1 MNRSGVALIIA
12 ISVLA
17 ALLFLALPFLFSQS
31 ASVAGARSAAQDGVA
46 RRGVDRASGLATAMG
61 IYATGLH
68 RSRALTTQLGTAQF
82 AYVQLPQQISDTGS
96 AGAIRYPGYID
107 TSWRLI
113 LEPGAD
119 WTMATGTLSGVDR
132 TDALHGA
139 ILEDESRRI
148 DPNDLDE
155 YGWAVVL
162 RRAEI
167 QDPWTVR
174 MNWTSS
180 APFFEWERMSYGRLA
195 RTLALWRPGNS
206 PRRFNRLEDL
216 LGADPHQPVTWTF
229 TVSGS
234 PVAVSSYYGCT
245 ELYPKANYPARGQSD
260 WPVDPSV
267 IEADREAAEIR
278 VAIKVDSD
286 HIGFRVAALTQA
298 ELERLRPLLSFLVP
312 GQGRSGLIDYG
323 TVVATG
329 QWNSGWWD
337 STNDALSPS
346 AMSVGSALVGSRT
359 WVHSATASR
368 RNYASN
374 GWSTAGEALAIDALP
389 AMNINTVPSS
399 SGMTRLYLGQATTET
414 DATYK
419 TRIEEAATDNRGRWW
434 RIEPVDDPIGTYGD
448 LPLLRWLDPRTGDG
462 TISFERPPLSIAGFG
477 IVAIEGLAQSR
488 DAEGRPGPARRRRT
502 VVQTV
507 PQERPLEAAWSKQGD
522 FEALVRLRHGSWVM
536 AGPHPTNRIADTN
549 ATLNNIADWG
559 ADAATGKA
567 AMEALD
573 GPGWLEPAP
582 VCSFAKNP
590 ILSFDWV
597 VPFGLTGAKP
607 WADIL
612 KDTSSG
618 KAPTVSSGLGV
629 ADLKATGTTVG
640 ALSAQGLHL
649 SAGRE
654 LAWDLATAGSP
665 LAVDGGTDELSARH
679 ISVRFSLQSVSGDVT
694 LLEARAQSN
703 GLDSDDD
710 GTPDQPTAEQ
720 NLWRVEYRHSAQRL
734 VLVIANAAL
743 PWGATERTRR
753 GFGAWNMGSDTV
765 ADNAA
770 DARATAT
777 GAAFAPADPGRTVE
791 FHYAVPSGLVAKRWY
806 QLQVFCASDRPG
818 LHGLTLD
825 GVVGRDATWGG
836 VDMNSLGDH
845 YTSPCLRLSGA
856 VSPAGQLLGGALASP
871 STISVTYPQTL
882 ALTDLLPERGLVR
895 IDDEYFSYTD
905 LSGGSGGSGS
915 LTGVLRARR
924 ITTDQDASEDLDG
937 DGVLDTEDL
946 NGNGVLDTGEDA
958 NSNGVLDTEDR
969 NGNGVLDVET
979 DARRFPVG
987 QRHAVG
993 ALVTPGWYQRTVSGG
1008 SWLRGECTLVQDF
1021 PKDPA
1026 TGTLSGW
1033 PDPDTDGL
1041 YEFDDGVAVPLTVT
1055 GGTWP
1060 TQGFVQFGIHRAAFT
1075 YAGSTLTLYWTGSG
1089 VINATGSFPKT
1100 DVWTCRVVSMEVN
1113 GPIADSGSIKRFA
1126 DGGALQLL
1134 DPATGLCEW
1143 VRYDVRADRSSQ
1155 TPSGF
1160 YFIEGGGWDMTAY
1173 TSPGNPIPAVQPR
1186 GAMRTPQRASDWPKS
1201 TTKVLPVQTQLA
1213 GIAGLESGDV
1223 ITVAPDS
1230 SETAY
1235 KAPVQMVVRHAARDG
1250 YPAAATLSGK
1260 QYETAETWFALA
1272 HGIDFADTVLA
1283 DPGTSR
1289 QVILVGRGW
1298 CGDDLSMSVNRPQR
1312 RGALPRKLLLASS
1325 SGTPAARVYV
1335 GCPDPVGTG
1344 SAGDLILDDLCAG
1357 VLPGGTDANAAATDS
1372 AVNGSEITAIN
1383 GSASGSL
1390 DATASALPATV
1401 TASTAVFTLKN
1412 TPRYGLCQID
1422 GEVFAFRRVVSNLSP
1437 LTYSATEAVL
1447 IARALLGSEAKA
1459 HTLAGTV
1466 TVASTSGSGTRQV
1479 APTLPVV
1486 VLPMGPVAELC
1497 TTLTAGG
1504 YAAGSTTGLDVVEVP
1519 FENYYKDPTT
1529 FDHPNKTSNAGDSN
1543 YILEPPFVVIHDP
1556 SSGAVEITRL
1566 LKQPKSNQR
1575 TTASWLRG
1583 LYGTSD
1589 LTWTANY
1596 TPAIHATS
1604 WVDSP
1609 SAASVN
1615 SQDSGKLNPVVIGYW
1630 PRYTPPLPAKNYAST
1645 NSEALR
1651 CRSFA
1656 WAGFPL
1662 RLSGARFD
1670 PGISALTSAGI
1681 LDVTLDTTGG
1691 CSRVQA
1697 LALAA
1702 QEATSNVFDWENAW
1716 DTAEPLSAT
1725 AKTGITAPFNWDRFK
1740 GHEVDGAEARINW
1753 TVGASLGT
1761 LAGAAAEAG
1770 RAPRISLVR
1779 LRCVAP
1785 TRILA
1790 VEEVR

>member
-46 RRGVDRASGLATAMG
+46 RRGVERASGLATAMG
-61 IYATGLH
+61 VYATGLH
-68 RSRALTTQLGTAQF
+68 RSRALATQLGTAQF
-82 AYVQLPQQISDTGS
+82 AYVQLPQQISDTGA

-113 LEPGAD
+113 LQPGAD
-119 WTMATGTLSGVDR
+119 WTMATGTLTGVDR
-132 TDALHGA
+132 KDALHGA

-167 QDPWTVR
+167 QDPWTVYWSWDLALADKGK
-174 MNWTSS
+174 WTM
-180 APFFEWERMSYGRLA
+180 ATYGRLA
-195 RTLALWRPGNS
+195 RRLSYWRPGNGS
-206 PRRFNRLEDL
+206 RRYNRLEDL
-216 LGADPHQPVTWTF
+216 LGANPNDPD
-229 TVSGS
+229 S
-234 PVAVSSYYGCT
+234 PTPRTQGCIPFY
-245 ELYPKANYPARGQSD
+245 EMGNYPVRGQSG
-260 WPVDPSV
+260 WPRAESDV
-267 IEADREAAEIR
+267 EATRNTAELDTAT
-278 VAIKVDSD
+278 VKSLDASQA
-286 HIGFRVAALTQA
+286 GFRVAALTQA

-346 AMSVGSALVGSRT
+346 AMSVGPALVGSRT

-374 GWSTAGEALAIDALP
+374 GWSTAGEALGIDALP

-399 SGMTRLYLGQATTET
+399 SGMTRLYLGQATTES

-419 TRIEEAATDNRGRWW
+419 SRIEETGTDDSGRWW
-434 RIEPVDDPIGTYGD
+434 RIDPVDDPIGTYGD

-462 TISFERPPLSIAGFG
+462 SINFERPPLSIAGFG
-477 IVAIEGLAQSR
+477 IVAIEGLAQAR

-549 ATLNNIADWG
+549 ATLNDIADWG

-665 LAVDGGTDELSARH
+665 LAVDGGTDELAARH

-720 NLWRVEYRHSAQRL
+720 NLWRVEYRHSAKRL

-765 ADNAA
+765 ADNVA

-806 QLQVFCASDRPG
+806 QLQVYCASDRPG

-836 VDMNSLGDH
+836 VDMSRLGDH

-895 IDDEYFSYTD
+895 IDDEYFSYTG
-905 LSGGSGGSGS
+905 LSGGTGGSGS

-958 NSNGVLDTEDR
+958 NTNGVLDTEDR
-969 NGNGVLDVET
+969 NGNGVLDVAT

-987 QRHAVG
+987 QRHTVG

-1089 VINATGSFPKT
+1089 VINATGSFPTT

-1113 GPIADSGSIKRFA
+1113 GPIADSGSIKLFA

-1134 DPATGLCEW
+1134 DPSTGLCEW
-1143 VRYDVRADRSSQ
+1143 VRYDVRADRSGQ

-1160 YFIEGGGWDMTAY
+1160 YFIEDGGWDMTAF
-1173 TSPGNPIPAVQPR
+1173 TSPGTPYPAAQPR
-1186 GAMRTPQRASDWPKS
+1186 GSMRTPQRASDWPKT

-1213 GIAGLESGDV
+1213 GVAGLESGDV
-1223 ITVAPDS
+1223 ITVTPDA
-1230 SETAY
+1230 SETAH
-1235 KAPVQMVVRHAARDG
+1235 KDPVQMVVRHAARDG
-1250 YPAAATLSGK
+1250 YPASAALSGA
-1260 QYETAETWFALA
+1260 QYETYESWFALA
-1272 HGIDFADTVLA
+1272 HAIPFSDTVLA
-1283 DPGTSR
+1283 DPSTSR

-1312 RGALPRKLLLASS
+1312 RGALPRKLLLAHA
-1325 SGTPAARVYV
+1325 SGTPAARAYV

-1357 VLPGGTDANAAATDS
+1357 VLAGGKDANEAAAS
-1372 AVNGSEITAIN
+1372 GAVGGSEITAIG
-1383 GSASGSL
+1383 GSIAGTI
-1390 DATASALPATV
+1390 ATGTSALPISV
-1401 TASTAVFTLKN
+1401 TASLPIFAQRYARHF
-1412 TPRYGLCQID
+1412 YGLCQID
-1422 GEVFAFRRVVSNLSP
+1422 GEVFAYRRTSD
-1437 LTYSATEAVL
+1437 TEAVL
-1447 IARALLGSEAKA
+1447 IARALLGSEDKA
-1459 HTLAGTV
+1459 HALAGSAQTV
-1466 TVASTSGSGTRQV
+1466 PVSSGPTTRKV
-1479 APTLPVV
+1479 SPTLPVV
-1486 VLPMGPVAELC
+1486 VLPIGPVAELC
-1497 TTLTAGG
+1497 TTLVQGG
-1504 YAAGSTTGLDVVEVP
+1504 YAAGATVGLDVVEVP
-1519 FENYYKDPTT
+1519 FADYYKDPVL
-1529 FDHPNKTSNAGDSN
+1529 FDHPNKDSNADDPRK
-1543 YILEPPFVVIHDP
+1543 IMDPPFVVLHDP
-1556 SSGAVEITRL
+1556 GDGTVEVVRL
-1566 LKQPKSNQR
+1566 LSQPQSNQR
-1575 TTASWLRG
+1575 TTAKWLRG
-1583 LYGTSD
+1583 LYGTAD
-1589 LTWTANY
+1589 KTWNAPY
-1596 TPAIHATS
+1596 TPASHAAA
-1604 WVDSP
+1604 WQLNPP
-1609 SAASVN
+1609 SASVN
-1615 SQDSGKLNPVVIGYW
+1615 AQAMGSLNPVVIGWW
-1630 PRYTPPLPAKNYAST
+1630 PRFAPSLPTTPST
-1645 NSEALR
+1645 PYPEALR

-1670 PGISALTSAGI
+1670 PGIATLASGAGGI
-1681 LDVTLDTTGG
+1681 LDVTLDADGG
-1691 CSRVQA
+1691 CAVQA

-1702 QEATSNVFDWENAW
+1702 EEATSNVFDWEKAW
-1716 DTAEPLSAT
+1716 PVRYSLGGTKTA
-1725 AKTGITAPFNWDRFK
+1725 ITAPFDWDRFQK
-1740 GHEVDGAEARINW
+1740 REVDGAEARINW
-1753 TVGASLGT
+1753 SVATSGTNLGT
-1761 LAGAAAEAG
+1761 ASAEAG

-1785 TRILA
+1785 TRVLA